1 MRHRFLQHKLI
12 TILVLLAVIAV
23 VFLAVRA
30 TPATESDIRSAA
42 CLVRG
47 TDFLCLVSGKDTVTL
62 RADSV
67 NKEGVWINRHWW
79 LPSCDGRVL
88 TVNVP
93 EAASFLPIDNADS
106 LRHLVAVRT
115 DSLAALLHRKDIE
128 HKELQYYMRSHGVI
142 DEGYTQIAAYAAA
155 QARETAELAKI
166 HARLR
171 AMLQH
176 DSVAHKPM
184 HLIRRSVYTVTWYDG
199 DTVKSVACKPL
210 ITKLPRHG
218 APMIVHTRRLIKP
231 WGVYAVRNVPW
242 GATEHRKV
250 IVVKVVE
257 AQKGEMLKKEKQ
269 KEEKQKEEKQKEKE
283 KKQKAEGPEPGVT
296 ILTRGNYWKGHS
308 HDIPR
313 LFAPDGAPV
322 FTLHGRFI
330 GIVYGRSII

>member
-79 LPSCDGRVL
+79 WPSCDGRVL

-128 HKELQYYMRSHGVI
+128 NKELQYYMRSHGVI
-142 DEGYTQIAAYAAA
+142 DEGYTQIATYAAA

-210 ITKLPRHG
+210 ITKLSRHG
-218 APMIVHTRRLIKP
+218 ASMIVHTRRLIKP

-242 GATEHRKV
+242 GATAHKKV
-250 IVVKVVE
+250 IVVKVISEGRKSGSPEVQSN
-257 AQKGEMLKKEKQ
+257 ASGKKGQKGEGQSTAKT
-269 KEEKQKEEKQKEKE
+269 
-283 KKQKAEGPEPGVT
+283 GTT
-296 ILTRGNYWKGHS
+296 ILTKGNYWQGHS
-308 HDIPR
+308 HDIPH

-322 FTLHGRFI
+322 FTIHGRFL
-330 GIVYGRSII
+330 GVVYGRAVI

>member
-42 CLVRG
+42 CLIRG

-79 LPSCDGRVL
+79 WPSCDGRVL

-106 LRHLVAVRT
+106 LRHLVTVRA
-115 DSLAALLHRKDIE
+115 DSLTALLHRKDIE

-142 DEGYTQIAAYAAA
+142 DEGYTQIATYAAA
-155 QARETAELAKI
+155 QAHETAELAKI

-242 GATEHRKV
+242 GATAHKKV
-250 IVVKVVE
+250 IVVKVISEVQKSGSPE
-257 AQKGEMLKKEKQ
+257 VQSNASGKKGQKGEGQ
-269 KEEKQKEEKQKEKE
+269 KSGQSTAKS
-283 KKQKAEGPEPGVT
+283 GTT
-296 ILTRGNYWKGHS
+296 ILTKGNYWQGHS
-308 HDIPR
+308 HDIPH

-322 FTLHGRFI
+322 FTIHGRFL
-330 GIVYGRSII
+330 GVVYGRAVI

>member
-79 LPSCDGRVL
+79 WPSCDGRVL
-88 TVNVP
+88 TVNSPDAV
-93 EAASFLPIDNADS
+93 SFLPIDNADS

-210 ITKLPRHG
+210 ITKLSRHG
-218 APMIVHTRRLIKP
+218 TPMIVHTRRLIKP

-242 GATEHRKV
+242 GATAHRKV

-257 AQKGEMLKKEKQ
+257 AQKEEMLKKEKQ
-269 KEEKQKEEKQKEKE
+269 KEEKQKEE
-283 KKQKAEGPEPGVT
+283 KQKAEGPEPGVT